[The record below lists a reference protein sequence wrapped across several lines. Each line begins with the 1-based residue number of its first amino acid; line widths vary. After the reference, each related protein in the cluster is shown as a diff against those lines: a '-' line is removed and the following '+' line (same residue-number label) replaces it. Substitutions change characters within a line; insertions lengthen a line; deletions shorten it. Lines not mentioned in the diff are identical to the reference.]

1 MIVAGGKPPPEAVNQ
16 RRNMRQMPSENQES
30 RVIPL
35 STKLTPSE
43 DALVRRVADAEG
55 IDRAELVR
63 RRVLPWARKRDGNRA
78 A

>member
-1 MIVAGGKPPPEAVNQ
+1 MSK
-16 RRNMRQMPSENQES
+16 ENQES

-43 DALVRRVADAEG
+43 DELVRRVAEAEG
-55 IDRAELVR
+55 LERAELVR
-63 RRVLPWARKRDGNRA
+63 RRVLPWARKRDRNRA